1 MEEAM
6 AVHHGPRV
14 LAAAAVTAGVL
25 TGRWWYSRARR
36 NHGHG
41 AGAARAP
48 WRRMASAPAGAGA
61 GHERVVGLH
70 AAFLDLTGNQTLK
83 TADAHLD
90 RYWASI
96 APLYPRSDTGRT
108 QS

>member
-1 MEEAM
+1 M
-6 AVHHGPRV
+6 AVQHGLHV

-25 TGRWWYSRARR
+25 TGWFTRVRR
-36 NHGHG
+36 NNGHG
-41 AGAARAP
+41 ASAARAP
-48 WRRMASAPAGAGA
+48 WRRSAPAPAGAGA
-61 GHERVVGLH
+61 GHERVVSLH
-70 AAFLDLTGNQTLK
+70 AAFLDLAGSHTLK

-96 APLYPRSDTGRT
+96 APLYLRSDPGRT

>member
-1 MEEAM
+1 MT
-6 AVHHGPRV
+6 VQHGLHV

-25 TGRWWYSRARR
+25 TGRWWYNRARR
-36 NHGHG
+36 NQGHS

-48 WRRMASAPAGAGA
+48 WRRTASAPAGAGA

-70 AAFLDLTGNQTLK
+70 AFLDLTGNQTLK

>member
-1 MEEAM
+1 M
-6 AVHHGPRV
+6 AVQHGLHV
-14 LAAAAVTAGVL
+14 LAAAAVTA
-25 TGRWWYSRARR
+25 ACP
-36 NHGHG
+36 HG
-41 AGAARAP
+41 AVVVHPRTTQQRTRRQCRPRPLAP
-48 WRRMASAPAGAGA
+48 DSTAPAGSGA
-61 GHERVVGLH
+61 GHERVVSLH

-96 APLYPRSDTGRT
+96 APLYPRSDIGRT